1 MPITVLNPTSQSE
14 VQPLQLALPLTSLR
28 GCLIGVLDNT
38 KVNSDRIFQ
47 HVEKILLE
55 DYGVHELVWRR
66 KHDFSRP
73 APAALLAE
81 LSACDA
87 IITGVGD

>member
-1 MPITVLNPTSQSE
+1 MPITVLNPTFQSDTTS
-14 VQPLQLALPLTSLR
+14 VRIAKPLASID
-28 GCLIGVLDNT
+28 GALIGVLSNSKFNT
-38 KVNSDRIFQ
+38 DRLFEYVERALKEQ
-47 HVEKILLE
+47 HGAREV
-55 DYGVHELVWRR
+55 VWRT

-73 APAALLAE
+73 APASMLAE

>member
-28 GCLIGVLDNT
+28 GCLIGILDNS

-47 HVEKILLE
+47 HVEEILLA
-55 DYGVHELVWRR
+55 DYGVRELVWRR